1 MSAHGGNTEDISVS
15 LVLIT
20 GTVCSD
26 VFSCVFQI
34 ECYAVVN

>member
-1 MSAHGGNTEDISVS
+1 MSAHGSDTEDISAS
-15 LVLIT
+15 LLVIT

-34 ECYAVVN
+34 ECYAVVT